1 MLRGSG
7 TPLEMRSHTIANQ
20 RAAQAEMTMT
30 KILSGQDLIDAGMS
44 QGKWFHEALDAANAV
59 LRDGGSESEALAAA
73 RSRQPGPGLA
83 LQAEND
89 VLIHLNIRAE
99 DAHEQDNIERV
110 GATMRELV
118 RTPVVRS
125 AAIMPDACPAGPI
138 GTIPVGGVVASEA
151 IHPGM
156 HSADI
161 CCSMA
166 ISIFPGV
173 EPKSLLDA
181 VHAVTH
187 FCPGGR
193 PRGEQ
198 ILPSEATRAA
208 FEANPYLK
216 EIASIGIDHFA
227 TQGDGNHFTYV
238 GRMKSTGETA
248 LVTHHGSRAPGA
260 RLYDR
265 GMRIANAFRERL
277 SPETHRENAWIPADS
292 EEGELYWS
300 ALQTIRQW
308 TKDNHYAIHD
318 MTAERLAAKP
328 SDRFLNEHNFVFRK
342 SDGLFYH
349 AKGATPAFDGWGP
362 DATDLTIIPLNMAE
376 PILIVRGSNAA
387 SGLGFSPHGAGRNF
401 SRTAHLRRLA
411 AEFGA
416 DSRGLSPNN
425 ILAIMERETAGL
437 DARFFCGVPDVA
449 ELPGAYKSAVNVRAQ
464 IAHYGLAEIVDE
476 VIPYGCIMAG
486 KGQDVRGRRRRE
498 RR

>member
-1 MLRGSG
+1 M
-7 TPLEMRSHTIANQ
+7 TTI
-20 RAAQAEMTMT
+20 M
-30 KILSGQDLIDAGMS
+30 SGQDLIDAGMS
-44 QGKWFHEALDAANAV
+44 QGTWFREALDTANKV
-59 LRDGGSESEALAAA
+59 LSEGGSEIEALAAA
-73 RSRQPGPGLA
+73 RGHQPGPA
-83 LQAEND
+83 LPLRAAND
-89 VLIHLNIRAE
+89 VAIHMNIRAE
-99 DAHEQDNIERV
+99 DAHEQDNIEKV
-110 GATMRELV
+110 TATMRELA
-118 RTPVVRS
+118 RTPVVRA
-125 AAIMPDACPAGPI
+125 AAIMPDACPAGPV

-173 EPKSLLDA
+173 EPKALLDA

-187 FCPGGR
+187 FGPGGR
-193 PRGEQ
+193 PRGE
-198 ILPSEATRAA
+198 ITPSDATMSA
-208 FEANPYLK
+208 FEANPFLK
-216 EIASIGIDHFA
+216 EIIGIGLDHFA
-227 TQGDGNHFTYV
+227 TQGDGNHFAYV
-238 GRMKSTGETA
+238 GQMKSTGETA

-265 GMRIANAFRERL
+265 GMKVANTFREEL

-292 EEGELYWS
+292 EEGESYWS

-308 TKDNHYAIHD
+308 TKENHYAIHD
-318 MTAERLAAKP
+318 MTAEKLAVKA
-328 SDRFLNEHNFVFRK
+328 SDRFWNEHNFIFRK

-349 AKGATPAFDGWGP
+349 AKGATPAFDDWAH

-376 PILIVRGSNAA
+376 PILIVRGSDAA

-401 SRTAHLRRLA
+401 SRTGHMRRLA
-411 AEFGA
+411 EEFGA

-425 ILAIMERETAGL
+425 LAAIMERETKGL
-437 DARFFCGVPDVA
+437 DARFFCGTPDVA
-449 ELPGAYKSAVNVRAQ
+449 ELPGAYKNAASVRAQ

-486 KGQDVRGRRRRE
+486 SLRQNGPGRRKRTRR
-498 RR
+498 

>member
-1 MLRGSG
+1 
-7 TPLEMRSHTIANQ
+7 
-20 RAAQAEMTMT
+20 MT
-30 KILSGQDLIDAGMS
+30 KIMSGQDLIDAGMS
-44 QGKWFHEALDAANAV
+44 QGKWFRDALDAANRV
-59 LRDGGSESEALAAA
+59 LSDGGSEVEALAAA
-73 RSRQPGPGLA
+73 RGHQPGPAMPLSA
-83 LQAEND
+83 VND
-89 VLIHLNIRAE
+89 VAIHMNIRAE
-99 DAHEQDNIERV
+99 DAHEQDNIEKV
-110 GATMRELV
+110 SATMRELA

-166 ISIFPGV
+166 ISFFPGV
-173 EPKSLLDA
+173 EPKALLDA

-187 FCPGGR
+187 FGPGGR
-193 PRGEQ
+193 PRGE
-198 ILPSEATRAA
+198 ITPSDATMSA
-208 FEANPYLK
+208 FEANPFLK
-216 EIASIGIDHFA
+216 EIIGVGLDHFA
-227 TQGDGNHFTYV
+227 TQGDGNHFAYV
-238 GRMKSTGETA
+238 GQMKSTGETA

-265 GMRIANAFRERL
+265 GMKVANAFREEL

-292 EEGELYWS
+292 EEGESYWS

-308 TKDNHYAIHD
+308 TKENHYAIHD
-318 MTAERLAAKP
+318 MTAEKLAVKV
-328 SDRFLNEHNFVFRK
+328 SDRFWNEHNFVFRK

-349 AKGATPAFDGWGP
+349 AKGATPAFDGWAH

-387 SGLGFSPHGAGRNF
+387 NGLGFSPHGAGRNF
-401 SRTAHLRRLA
+401 SRTGHMRRLA
-411 AEFGA
+411 EEFGA
-416 DSRGLSPNN
+416 DARGLSPNN
-425 ILAIMERETAGL
+425 LAAILERETKGL
-437 DARFFCGVPDVA
+437 DARFFCGTPDIA
-449 ELPGAYKSAVNVRAQ
+449 ELPGAYKNAANVRAQ

-486 KGQDVRGRRRRE
+486 NLQQNGPGRRKRMRR
-498 RR
+498 